1 MRLHMAE
8 KQVSVSQ
15 EFQILA
21 EIVSQAFGSGK
32 SKNEKIIAPK
42 TGVEAVAQFN
52 ALMGKA

>member
-1 MRLHMAE
+1 MAE